1 MKKTAFILFFLPVFA
16 FSQQL
21 SLMTQAAND
30 SLAKKNVS
38 TVLHFAKKNFRE
50 SSFSSYYVSE
60 TALNVSELNRNTYNF
75 NTLNRGLF
83 VGEHIENFMPAFPNR
98 ATVEH
103 VPAARQLLQIQIL
116 DK

>member
-1 MKKTAFILFFLPVFA
+1 MKTAAFILFFLPVIA

-21 SLMTQAAND
+21 SLVTQAAND
-30 SLAKKNVS
+30 SLAKKNVNS
-38 TVLHFAKKNFRE
+38 VLYFAKKNFSE
-50 SSFSSYYVSE
+50 SNFSSFYVSE
-60 TALNVSELNRNTYNF
+60 INLNVSELNRNTYNF

-83 VGEHIENFMPAFPNR
+83 VGEHIDNFMPAFPNR

-103 VPAARQLLQIQIL
+103 VPAAQQLLQIQIL

>member
-38 TVLHFAKKNFRE
+38 TVLHFAKKK
-50 SSFSSYYVSE
+50 
-60 TALNVSELNRNTYNF
+60 L
-75 NTLNRGLF
+75 
-83 VGEHIENFMPAFPNR
+83 
-98 ATVEH
+98 
-103 VPAARQLLQIQIL
+103 
-116 DK
+116 

>member
-1 MKKTAFILFFLPVFA
+1 MKKAAFILFFIPVIG

-21 SLMTQAAND
+21 SLITQAAND
-30 SLAKKNVS
+30 SLAKKNVNS
-38 TVLHFAKKNFRE
+38 VLHFAKKNFSE
-50 SSFSSYYVSE
+50 SNFSSFYVSE
-60 TALNVSELNRNTYNF
+60 INLNVSELKRNTYNF

>member
-30 SLAKKNVS
+30 SLAKKNVN

-50 SSFSSYYVSE
+50 SSLSSYYVSE

-75 NTLNRGLF
+75 NTLNRSLF